1 MRKRIGNTIETPVRE
16 VPKFL
21 EGKAFI
27 SSEQDSGFI
36 AWRVTPED
44 LDPLYPIKISLKS
57 LTRRWPLP
65 SSAKAPRE

>member
-21 EGKAFI
+21 EGEAFI

-36 AWRVTPED
+36 AWRITPED

-57 LTRRWPLP
+57 LTRRLVTPLLCEGP
-65 SSAKAPRE
+65 